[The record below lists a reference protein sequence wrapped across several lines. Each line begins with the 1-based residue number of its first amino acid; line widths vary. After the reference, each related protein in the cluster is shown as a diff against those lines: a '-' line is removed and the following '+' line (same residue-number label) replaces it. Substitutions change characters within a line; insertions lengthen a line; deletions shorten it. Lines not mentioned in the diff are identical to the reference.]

1 MGEEFILPGC
11 LFWFLCVIL
20 CVGTGYTKGEC
31 MTNNPWEKTLVAS
44 DPKARDINRAYMC
57 VAQRRLLVSDEYMRE
72 EVSESVAQ

>member
-1 MGEEFILPGC
+1 
-11 LFWFLCVIL
+11 
-20 CVGTGYTKGEC
+20 